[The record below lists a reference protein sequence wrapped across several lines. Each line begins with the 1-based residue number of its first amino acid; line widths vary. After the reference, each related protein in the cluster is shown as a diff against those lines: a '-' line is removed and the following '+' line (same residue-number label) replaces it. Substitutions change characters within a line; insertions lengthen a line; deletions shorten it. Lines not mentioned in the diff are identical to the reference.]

1 MEVRDNNILKIT
13 TMKTLRLINTLGV
26 GAMTLMLAASCESGD
41 KKFGYDGE
49 TSVYFANAGY
59 ERVVEL
65 GEDQEADLTDDNN
78 HIINIK
84 AFCGGGYGNSS
95 NITVDHITDPSLCD
109 GYTIKGSD
117 IDVMPSSY
125 YEIENKNQF
134 TIASGSLM
142 GGVKVH
148 LTDAFFADPK
158 SCEQGYVIPVQL
170 VKATGV
176 DKILEDKSMTFC
188 RVKFVNPWHATYLR
202 RGKDVI
208 NGTTS
213 YRHTQYMEKGEI
225 INVVTKGLNQAQV
238 TVAVKDAAGVAHD
251 VALLL
256 SFNGDDCTITSNTEG
271 VTASGSGKF
280 VKKCEDMGG
289 IQRNALYLDY
299 KFQSDVL
306 GKVETTDTLVV
317 RNRGIKYAIFTPDK
331 K

>member
-1 MEVRDNNILKIT
+1 
-13 TMKTLRLINTLGV
+13 MKTLRLINTLGV
-26 GAMTLMLAASCESGD
+26 GAIALMLAASCESSD
-41 KKFGYDGE
+41 KDFDYDGE

-65 GEDQEADLTDDNN
+65 GEDQEADLTGDNN

-84 AFCGGGYGNSS
+84 AFCGGGYGNG
-95 NITVDHITDPSLCD
+95 NNVTVDYITDPSLCD
-109 GYTIKGSD
+109 GYTINGAA
-117 IDVMPSSY
+117 INVMPADY

-134 TIASGSLM
+134 TITSGSLM

-158 SCEQGYVIPVQL
+158 SYEQGYVIPVLL
-170 VKATGV
+170 VKAIGV
-176 DKILEDKSMTFC
+176 DKILEDKNMTFC

-213 YRHTQYMEKGEI
+213 YRHTEYMEKGEV

-238 TVAVKDAAGVAHD
+238 TITVKDAAGKDHNVN
-251 VALLL
+251 LLL
-256 SFNGDDCTITSNTEG
+256 IFNGDECTITSNTPG

-289 IQRNALYLDY
+289 IQRNALYLNY
-299 KFQSDVL
+299 NFQSDVL
-306 GKVETTDTLVV
+306 GSVETTDTLVV
-317 RNRGIKYAIFTPDK
+317 RNRGIKYTTFTPDK

>member
-1 MEVRDNNILKIT
+1 M
-13 TMKTLRLINTLGV
+13 GV
-26 GAMTLMLAASCESGD
+26 GAMALMLAASCESGN
-41 KKFGYDGE
+41 KEFGYDGE
-49 TSVYFANAGY
+49 TSVYFSNAGY
-59 ERVVEL
+59 ERTVEL

-84 AFCGGGYGNSS
+84 AFCGGGYGNGS
-95 NITVDHITDPSLCD
+95 NITVDYITDPSLCD
-109 GYTIKGSD
+109 GYTIGGKSF
-117 IDVMPSSY
+117 DVMPTSY

-142 GGVKVH
+142 GGVRVH

-158 SCEQGYVIPVQL
+158 SYETGYVIPVQL

-208 NGTTS
+208 NGQTT
-213 YRHTQYMEKGEI
+213 YRHTQYMEKGEV
-225 INVVTKGLNQAQV
+225 INVTTKGLNTAQI
-238 TVAVKDAAGVAHD
+238 ALSLKDASGNEHTVN
-251 VALLL
+251 LLL
-256 SFNGDDCTITSNTEG
+256 TFNGDECSITSGTEG

-289 IQRNALYLDY
+289 ILRNALYLNY
-299 KFQSDVL
+299 SMQSDAL
-306 GKVETTDTLVV
+306 GSIETTDTMVV
-317 RNRGIKYAIFTPDK
+317 RNRGIKYTTFVPK
-331 K
+331 KTN